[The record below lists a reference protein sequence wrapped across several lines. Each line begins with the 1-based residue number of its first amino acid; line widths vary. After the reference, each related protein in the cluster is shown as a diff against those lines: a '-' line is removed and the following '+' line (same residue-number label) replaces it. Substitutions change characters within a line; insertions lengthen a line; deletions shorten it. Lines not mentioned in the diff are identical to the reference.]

1 MDVAV
6 DRRGRDGRRRA
17 VLAGGGLEGEHAAQ
31 RGARDGALGR
41 EGHTDPDERECPAGR
56 IRQALYRY
64 LATNLPVPE
73 PASQLSPGPFV
84 PYAPERTSEVDVV
97 TGRPLKV
104 EPAWQISLP
113 PVARKVPLLGV
124 TVMPGESFTGVFTS
138 HVALVVPAAPAWG
151 AAANPT
157 SVAAAP
163 TMAT

>member
-1 MDVAV
+1 VTGVVAQFWLV
-6 DRRGRDGRRRA
+6 GGWNESTPPSVA
-17 VLAGGGLEGEHAAQ
+17 PATVPLA
-31 RGARDGALGR
+31 ARV
-41 EGHTDPDERECPAGR
+41 TPAR
-56 IRQALYRY
+56 TNVNVPLAEYVTPLYRY

-73 PASQLSPGPFV
+73 PAAQSSPGPFV
-84 PYAPERTSEVDVV
+84 PYAPKRTSGVDVV